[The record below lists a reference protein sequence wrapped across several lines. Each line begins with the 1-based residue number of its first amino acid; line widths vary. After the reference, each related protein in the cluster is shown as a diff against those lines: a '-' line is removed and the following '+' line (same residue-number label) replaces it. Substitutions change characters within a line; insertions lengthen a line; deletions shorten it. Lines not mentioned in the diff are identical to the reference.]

1 MRGQG
6 SFMADNVVESNSDG
20 ALQSVP
26 DAGAFAGSDDERFAR
41 LSQTLGYAL
50 KNAEYLRVALTHSSA
65 KSDDR
70 PSNERMEFLG
80 DSVLGLIV
88 SEKLYR
94 ENPDYPEG
102 ELTRVKSVAVSRE
115 ILAQRC
121 RELGL
126 HELMY
131 LGKGIRR
138 DGRAK
143 LPVSVLANLYESVL
157 CALYMEHGLEAARD
171 FVERDIGPVIKSV
184 TSHQFQQN
192 YKSALQHLVQAHNE
206 RAPIYRVQ
214 GEFGPDHSKE
224 FHVMVKIGERTFGP
238 GVGKN
243 KKEAE
248 QRAAKTALAEL
259 LAQWETFNEADELL
273 DIPTE
278 EEDE

>member
-121 RELGL
+121 RDLGL

>member
-1 MRGQG
+1 MPENKQDSSG
-6 SFMADNVVESNSDG
+6 SLETFVE
-20 ALQSVP
+20 
-26 DAGAFAGSDDERFAR
+26 AGGFVGSDEERVKRCSEIF
-41 LSQTLGYAL
+41 GY
-50 KNAEYLRVALTHSSA
+50 KFRNIEGVRVALTHSSS
-65 KSDDR
+65 KSDDH

-94 ENPDYPEG
+94 ENPDFPEG

-115 ILAQRC
+115 VLALRA
-121 RELGL
+121 RDLGL
-126 HELMY
+126 HQLMY

-138 DGRAK
+138 DGHAK
-143 LPVSVLANLYESVL
+143 LPVSVLANLYESLL
-157 CALYMEHGLEAARD
+157 CALYMEAGLEAARD

-206 RAPIYRVQ
+206 RAPIYRVH

-224 FHVMVKIGERTFGP
+224 FHVVVKIGERLFGP

-259 LAQWETFNEADELL
+259 LAQWETFEDGDDLL
-273 DIPTE
+273 EIPTGE
-278 EEDE
+278 EE

>member
-1 MRGQG
+1 MG
-6 SFMADNVVESNSDG
+6 SFMAEQHDDSNSDG
-20 ALQSVP
+20 ALQAVP
-26 DAGAFAGSDDERFAR
+26 DAGAFAGPEEERYAR
-41 LSQTLGYAL
+41 VSKIVGYEL
-50 KNAEYLRVALTHSSA
+50 RNFENLRVALTHSSA
-65 KSDDR
+65 KSEDR

-94 ENPDYPEG
+94 EQPDYPEG

-115 ILAQRC
+115 VLAQRC

-157 CALYMEHGLEAARD
+157 CALYMEHGFDAARE

-214 GEFGPDHSKE
+214 GEFGPDHAKE
-224 FHVMVKIGERTFGP
+224 FHVIVKIGERTFGP
-238 GVGKN
+238 GIGKN

-259 LAQWETFNEADELL
+259 LAQWETFDEADELL

-278 EEDE
+278 EEEDDE

>member
-1 MRGQG
+1 MGLG
-6 SFMADNVVESNSDG
+6 EFMAEFQEESISEG
-20 ALQSVP
+20 AFESVP
-26 DAGAFAGSDDERFAR
+26 DAGAFEGSDDERFAR
-41 LSQTLGYAL
+41 VSQILGYKL
-50 KNAEYLRVALTHSSA
+50 VNAENLRVALTHSSA

-94 ENPDYPEG
+94 EHPDYPEG

-121 RELGL
+121 RELKL

-157 CALYMEHGLEAARD
+157 CALYMEHGLKASRD

-192 YKSALQHLVQAHNE
+192 YKSALQHLVQAHDE

-224 FHVMVKIGERTFGP
+224 FHVMVKIGDRTFGP

>member
-1 MRGQG
+1 
-6 SFMADNVVESNSDG
+6 MADKDIENTSEG

-26 DAGAFAGSDDERFAR
+26 DVGAFTGTDEERFAR
-41 LSQTLGYAL
+41 CSEILGFRL
-50 KNAEYLRVALTHSSA
+50 TNAEYLRVALTHSSA

-88 SEKLYR
+88 SEQLYR
-94 ENPDYPEG
+94 EHPDYPEG

-121 RELGL
+121 RDLGL
-126 HELMY
+126 HQLMY

-143 LPVSVLANLYESVL
+143 LPVSVLANLYEGVL
-157 CALYMEHGLEAARD
+157 CALYMELGLEAARD

-224 FHVMVKIGERTFGP
+224 FHVLVKIGDRTFGP

-259 LAQWETFNEADELL
+259 LAEWETFNEADDLL
-273 DIPTE
+273 EIPTE
-278 EEDE
+278 EDE

>member
-1 MRGQG
+1 
-6 SFMADNVVESNSDG
+6 MADQHQEGNSDG

-26 DAGAFAGSDDERFAR
+26 DVGAFSGTDEERFAR
-41 LSQTLGYAL
+41 CSEILGYKL
-50 KNAEYLRVALTHSSA
+50 TNAEYLRVALTHSSS

-94 ENPDYPEG
+94 EHPDYPEG

-121 RELGL
+121 RELRL

-143 LPVSVLANLYESVL
+143 LPVSVLANLYEGVL
-157 CALYMEHGLEAARD
+157 CALYMELGLEAARE

-224 FHVMVKIGERTFGP
+224 FHVMVKIGDRTFGP

-259 LAQWETFNEADELL
+259 LAQWETFNEADDLL

-278 EEDE
+278 EDEE

>member
-1 MRGQG
+1 MSDSMSG
-6 SFMADNVVESNSDG
+6 SDG
-20 ALQSVP
+20 SLQSVP
-26 DAGAFAGSDDERFAR
+26 DAGAFSGSDTERMERCSRVLGFR
-41 LSQTLGYAL
+41 LS
-50 KNAEYLRVALTHSSA
+50 NFENLRVALTHSSA
-65 KSDDR
+65 KSDDN

-80 DSVLGLIV
+80 DAVLGLIV
-88 SEKLYR
+88 SEKLFR
-94 ENPDYPEG
+94 EHPDYPEG

-115 ILAQRC
+115 VLAQRC

-157 CALYMEHGLEAARD
+157 CALYMEGGLAAARE
-171 FVERDIGPVIKSV
+171 FVERDLGPVIRSV

-192 YKSALQHLVQAHNE
+192 YKSALQHLVQGHNE

-224 FHVMVKIGERTFGP
+224 FHVMVKIGERAFGP
-238 GVGKN
+238 GIGRN

-248 QRAAKTALAEL
+248 QRAAKIALAEL
-259 LAQWETFNEADELL
+259 LAQWETFEEGDDLL

-278 EEDE
+278 FEDDE